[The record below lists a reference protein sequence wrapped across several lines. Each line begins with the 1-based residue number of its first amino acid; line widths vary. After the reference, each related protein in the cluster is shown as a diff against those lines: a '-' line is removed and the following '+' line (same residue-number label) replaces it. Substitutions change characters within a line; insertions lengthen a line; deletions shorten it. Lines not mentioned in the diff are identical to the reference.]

1 VKEAK
6 MSEGITRPNGPKR
19 VDGSEVGSSGAETE
33 NAPYS
38 TRALWAGRILSGLAV
53 VFLIFDVAM
62 KLLMPPVAVEG
73 TRQLGWPESAMS
85 TLGVIQLICLVV
97 YLIPRTAVIGA
108 VLWTGYLGGAI
119 ATHVRVADLCVVTL
133 PRPCTPAVTL
143 DAFASGDLEVEA
155 TWLAGRRSQ
164 TGP

>member
-1 VKEAK
+1 

-62 KLLMPPVAVEG
+62 KLLLPPVAVEG

-119 ATHVRVADLCVVTL
+119 ATHVRVGDPLFSHTL
-133 PRPCTPAVTL
+133 FPIYVAVFL
-143 DAFASGDLEVEA
+143 WAGL
-155 TWLAGRRSQ
+155 WLRDRRVKSLYAR
-164 TGP
+164 